1 MSLVVKHKQKQI
13 LKPYLKKVEL
23 VKQYCKSDTS
33 LNHYQKQRIIMF
45 IDRCIYFCK
54 TMKFVQYDKT
64 IYKQDGQLIISSI
77 QQYKTYHII
86 FSMIQ
91 NLSDEITADV
101 NLEFQHKIQLNKC
114 FGYTIAHILGKLNH
128 KNVNPHLTSQEG
140 KLVNL

>member
-1 MSLVVKHKQKQI
+1 MLLVLKHRQKQI
-13 LKPYLKKVEL
+13 LKMYLKKLEL
-23 VKQYCKSDTS
+23 IKQYCKSDTS

-91 NLSDEITADV
+91 NLSNEITADD
-101 NLEFQHKIQLNKC
+101 NLDFKYKVQLSKC
-114 FGYTIAHILGKLNH
+114 LGYLVSHILGKLNH
-128 KNVNPHLTSQEG
+128 KIVNPYSTLQERNSVD
-140 KLVNL
+140 L